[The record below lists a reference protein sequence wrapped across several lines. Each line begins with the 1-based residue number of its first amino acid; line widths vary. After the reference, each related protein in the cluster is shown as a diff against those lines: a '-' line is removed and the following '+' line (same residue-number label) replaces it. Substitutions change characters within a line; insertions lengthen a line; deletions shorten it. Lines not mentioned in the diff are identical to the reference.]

1 MDNVSNIDMK
11 RIISILFGALSI
23 YLVTT
28 GNKWLVTLS
37 IIIIIGLIYFWHDFL
52 KKWLCNMSVLYH
64 EVRMREYFFVTDE
77 GYRTD
82 LKKRRELGEKIYK
95 ITNFSFFTVIILL
108 VGLSIIFGKITIPI
122 SVLSSVFLWIA
133 TAGIMLQARNY
144 LTSLYYYLIPIIPVL
159 LYIDLLKRS
168 EILAL
173 IIFFVLIAIIYL
185 IFVLIVPIHSL
196 RKINNTTLIFG
207 VLLSIAVPILFEY
220 IISIHFS
227 DYFLS
232 TINPLVY
239 KEFMQSIESKQVYN
253 FIIDNPDISN
263 LLKIILD
270 TLGRVELNE
279 EKEIFSRMSFLWL
292 SSYAIGSLI
301 INAKLKIGSLVAKDL
316 FMKVQQAVHKENVKY
331 ELLRDCVYF
340 GDERI
345 QDFIVFDEVFYSII
359 QREERQKQFYQE
371 TNKLILI
378 IQRIIE
384 FFKKQ
389 LKRCVYKEK
398 KQK

>member
-108 VGLSIIFGKITIPI
+108 VGLSTIFGKITIPI

>member
-1 MDNVSNIDMK
+1 MK

-28 GNKWLVTLS
+28 NNKWLVTLS
-37 IIIIIGLIYFWHDFL
+37 IIIVIGLICFWHDFL
-52 KKWLCNMSVLYH
+52 KKWLCSMSVLYH

-95 ITNFSFFTVIILL
+95 ITNFSFFTVIFLL
-108 VGLSIIFGKITIPI
+108 VGLSTIFGKIISIPI
-122 SVLSSVFLWIA
+122 SVLLIAFLCIA
-133 TAGIMLQARNY
+133 TAGIILQARNY

-159 LYIDLLKRS
+159 LYIDLLKSS

-263 LLKIILD
+263 LLKIIFD

-359 QREERQKQFYQE
+359 QREERQRQFYQE
-371 TNKLILI
+371 TNTLIRI
-378 IQRIIE
+378 IQIIIE